1 MQRLR
6 RRLAGATMTA
16 VAGSLLACSAPLP
29 PAHAAPDG
37 RAPTVFAHRG
47 ASRQAPENTLA
58 AVRRAY
64 ELHITWIE
72 NDVQRTR
79 DGALV
84 VIHDPTLPRTTDVEQ
99 VFPGRQPWRVRDFTL
114 AEIRRLDAGSW
125 FGEHQRFKGERVP
138 TLQQYLTLLDRNRQ
152 GLLLELKQPELYPG
166 IERQTLDV
174 LNRAGW
180 LDSGHVRDRLV
191 VQSFSAAALRTTHRL
206 RPAVRTGFLG
216 SPAVSRLKEYASFA
230 DMINPD
236 YRKLTRDWVAK
247 VHRLKGPHGTPLRI
261 DTWTVDDPR
270 TAARLVALGADG
282 IITNR
287 PDVMRAWHW

>member
-1 MQRLR
+1 MQRR
-6 RRLAGATMTA
+6 TAGAA
-16 VAGSLLACSAPLP
+16 LAAVVAGSLLGCSAPFP
-29 PAHAAPDG
+29 PVHAAPDG

-47 ASRQAPENTLA
+47 ASRQAPENTRA
-58 AVRRAY
+58 AVRRAH

-84 VIHDPTLPRTTDVEQ
+84 VIHDPTLARTTDVEQ
-99 VFPGRQPWRVRDFTL
+99 VFPGRGPWRVGDFTL

-125 FGEHQRFKGERVP
+125 FGSRFKGERVP
-138 TLQQYLTLLDRNRQ
+138 TLQQYLTLLDRDHQ

-174 LNRAGW
+174 LDRAGW
-180 LDSGHVRDRLV
+180 LDPAHVRDRLV
-191 VQSFSAAALRTTHRL
+191 VQSFDAAALRTTHRL
-206 RPAVRTGFLG
+206 RPAVRIGFLG
-216 SPAVSRLKEYASFA
+216 KPPVSRLKEYASFT

-236 YRKLTRDWVAK
+236 HRGLTRDYVVH
-247 VHRLKGPHGTPLRI
+247 VHRLKGPHGAPLRLNA
-261 DTWTVDDPR
+261 WTVDDGP

-282 IITNR
+282 IITDR
-287 PDVMRAWHW
+287 PDVMRARHW